1 MNAFADTTEI
11 IGFGTQ
17 PELPEEMFEEEVRL
31 YIPIAYVIQGTS
43 DVQCHDIVERRD
55 LRKVE

>member
-1 MNAFADTTEI
+1 
-11 IGFGTQ
+11 
-17 PELPEEMFEEEVRL
+17 MFEEEVRL